1 KEQFQVNTGRLI
13 GIILIGIGLGV
24 AALAGLFI
32 AVQANSGLLE
42 AGGAVLGAGLAFIP
56 VALLVGFGIYMYV
69 QGGQEAAEESVM
81 QKQRQ
86 LLDILKSRGQVS
98 VSEMAVEMQVS
109 ADTIK

>member
-1 KEQFQVNTGRLI
+1 
-13 GIILIGIGLGV
+13 
-24 AALAGLFI
+24 
-32 AVQANSGLLE
+32 
-42 AGGAVLGAGLAFIP
+42 
-56 VALLVGFGIYMYV
+56 

-109 ADTIK
+109 ADTIKNMVHQLVGLQVFSGYANWQNGVLYSSDASQLRELEQCRNCGGEIQLVGKGIVTCKYCGTEYFLS